1 MKRLLST
8 GLALAM
14 TLALAAAASA
24 DKPTQF
30 KLMAQNG
37 SGENGTATILQG
49 SPGTDEVI
57 VMVRMSGAPA
67 DVAQPMHIHKG
78 TCAKLDPKPTYPLTA
93 LMDGRSESKVKGI
106 TLADLEKGDYAI
118 NVHKSAR
125 EVPVYVACG
134 NLKVMGMGAMGH

>member
-1 MKRLLST
+1 MKRLLTT
-8 GLALAM
+8 GLALAL
-14 TLALAAAASA
+14 TLAFAGIAGA
-24 DKPTQF
+24 DAPTQF

-49 SPGTDEVI
+49 SPGTDEII

-78 TCAKLDPKPTYPLTA
+78 TCAKLDPKPAYPLTA
-93 LMDGRSESKVKGI
+93 LMDGRSESKVKGV

-118 NVHKSAR
+118 NVHKSGK
-125 EVPVYVACG
+125 EVSTYVACG
-134 NLKVMGMGAMGH
+134 NLKVMGMGAMGK